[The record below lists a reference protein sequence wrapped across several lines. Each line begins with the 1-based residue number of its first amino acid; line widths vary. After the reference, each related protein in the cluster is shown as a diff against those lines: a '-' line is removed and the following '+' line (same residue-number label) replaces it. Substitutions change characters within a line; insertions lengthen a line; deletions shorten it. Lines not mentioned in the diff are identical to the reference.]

1 MTAAKSYLDTSA
13 ALDLLGIDAASAA
26 RCLSALR
33 CTRSLSSGRSNPQAC
48 AQSRRVATKCSVV
61 EEKAA
66 FLEPQVAQALFNVAS
81 GSRPRLVG
89 KRDELDQPVL
99 PADVLLDAADIAIV
113 IAQRL
118 AALGVRDT
126 EIESRAAQ
134 IDRRRNAELARAAS
148 PVSRPPYFCSGCPHN
163 TSTLVP
169 EGSLAMSGIGCHT
182 MALAMDRNTL
192 PPTQMGGEG
201 MTWAGVAPF
210 TTMPH
215 VFQNLGDGTYFH
227 SGLLAIRAAV
237 AAKLNITYKLLVND
251 AVAMTGGQPV
261 EGGLAITEI
270 SKQLAAER
278 VSRIA
283 VVSDAPERW
292 RAVAA
297 EFAAGVTIH
306 DRDELDAVQRE
317 FREVRGVSAIIY
329 EQACAAE
336 KRRRRKRGTLADPQR
351 RVFINASVRE
361 GCGDCS
367 VKSNCVSVEP
377 RATEFGRKRRIDQSS
392 CNKDYSCVSGFCPS
406 FVLVEGA
413 RVRKPSGSI
422 LDGLLRTAVPDPLV
436 LVDSPFNA
444 SSASVAQAW

>member
-1 MTAAKSYLDTSA
+1 MSHQEADQGSSASVMSWTS
-13 ALDLLGIDAASAA
+13 
-26 RCLSALR
+26 RCSWTYYSTLQILR
-33 CTRSLSSGRSNPQAC
+33 SSSLNVSG
-48 AQSRRVATKCSVV
+48 
-61 EEKAA
+61 
-66 FLEPQVAQALFNVAS
+66 
-81 GSRPRLVG
+81 
-89 KRDELDQPVL
+89 
-99 PADVLLDAADIAIV
+99 
-113 IAQRL
+113 
-118 AALGVRDT
+118 LGVRDT

-169 EGSLAMSGIGCHT
+169 EGSLAAGIGCHT

-270 SKQLAAER
+270 SSSSRPSASR
-278 VSRIA
+278 VSPSSA
-283 VVSDAPERW
+283 THQSAGVRW
-292 RAVAA
+292 RRNSLR
-297 EFAAGVTIH
+297 ESRLH

-317 FREVRGVSAIIY
+317 FREVR
-329 EQACAAE
+329 
-336 KRRRRKRGTLADPQR
+336 RRL
-351 RVFINASVRE
+351 SHH
-361 GCGDCS
+361 
-367 VKSNCVSVEP
+367 
-377 RATEFGRKRRIDQSS
+377 
-392 CNKDYSCVSGFCPS
+392 
-406 FVLVEGA
+406 L
-413 RVRKPSGSI
+413 
-422 LDGLLRTAVPDPLV
+422 
-436 LVDSPFNA
+436 
-444 SSASVAQAW
+444 